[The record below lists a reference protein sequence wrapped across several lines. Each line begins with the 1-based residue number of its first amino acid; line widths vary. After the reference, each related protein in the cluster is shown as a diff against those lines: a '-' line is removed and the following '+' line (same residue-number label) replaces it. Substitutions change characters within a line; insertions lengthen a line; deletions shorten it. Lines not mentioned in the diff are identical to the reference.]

1 MNINW
6 FVWVRFF
13 VIIDV
18 IQKIGNNKNSPNS
31 LNRMVTNHYHGE
43 NRLITQYFP
52 SMMQRG

>member
-43 NRLITQYFP
+43 NRVITQYFP